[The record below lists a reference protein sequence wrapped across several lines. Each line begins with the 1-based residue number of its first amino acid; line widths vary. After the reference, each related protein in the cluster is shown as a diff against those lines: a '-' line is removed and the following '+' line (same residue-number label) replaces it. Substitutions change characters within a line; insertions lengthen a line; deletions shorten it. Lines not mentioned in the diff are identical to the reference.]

1 MSEELNNQSETE
13 VPEEVLDSIDETAID
28 ETAVDETESVHRDEE
43 FERLREKSMR
53 SSTAYSEME
62 EPSGSSS
69 GLTPSQR
76 LIIAFLVLLNI
87 LVIGF
92 GILVITGRFSL

>member
-13 VPEEVLDSIDETAID
+13 VPEEVLDSIDETVID
-28 ETAVDETESVHRDEE
+28 EAESAHRDEE

-62 EPSGSSS
+62 EPDGSSS

-76 LIIAFLVLLNI
+76 LIITLLVLANI